1 MPYTAAAQ
9 FSAGAGSWSVQLP
22 RKADAPFDPKAFLG
36 AVDHNRTVAKYRK
49 GDVIS
54 RKLGF
59 IEYNGTP
66 MVNSS
71 LLSAVLRE

>member
-1 MPYTAAAQ
+1 MVGTAAKKGRRALR
-9 FSAGAGSWSVQLP
+9 SEGVSWCGRPQPDRGQVPQGG
-22 RKADAPFDPKAFLG
+22 RYKF
-36 AVDHNRTVAKYRK
+36 
-49 GDVIS
+49 

-59 IEYNGTP
+59 IEYNGTL